1 MDEEVIET
9 FSREYVADK
18 KLVEKY
24 IQHLK
29 YLDIKKRK
37 REETRKK
44 QKMVDANK
52 GMKDYDWE
60 RLYQEGKLKCLNVSV
75 LDMYLREKN
84 LKVPKGM
91 LKKGKLELVTADIA
105 RSVIKRLTTAERT
118 DEHEGNEEEH
128 SDEEEEDI
136 ILEQIGDTDS
146 DRESDCS
153 SDNEDDVDENE
164 SESDIDDRN
173 EDDVLTSL
181 FHTTRFGRTA
191 TTWKKQFFQ

>member
-60 RLYQEGKLKCLNVSV
+60 RLYQEGKLKRLNVSV

-136 ILEQIGDTDS
+136 ILEQIGNTDS
-146 DRESDCS
+146 DR
-153 SDNEDDVDENE
+153 V
-164 SESDIDDRN
+164 
-173 EDDVLTSL
+173 
-181 FHTTRFGRTA
+181 
-191 TTWKKQFFQ
+191 

>member
-9 FSREYVADK
+9 FSREYVVDK

-60 RLYQEGKLKCLNVSV
+60 RLYQEGKLKRLNVSV

-84 LKVPKGM
+84 LQVPKGM

-105 RSVIKRLTTAERT
+105 RSVIKRLTTAEQT
-118 DEHEGNEEEH
+118 DEQEGNVEEL

-136 ILEQIGDTDS
+136 ILEEIGDNDS
-146 DRESDCS
+146 DRESDCC
-153 SDNEDDVDENE
+153 SDNEEDVDEND
-164 SESDIDDRN
+164 SESDLADRH
-173 EDDVLTSL
+173 EDDVTSL
-181 FHTTRFGRTA
+181 FHITRFGRTA
-191 TTWKKQFFQ
+191 TTWKKQFFK